1 MAIEDTAQ
9 AATDTDMDEK
19 SSESPPNRW
28 FGINKNLITL
38 KLTLFFL
45 YGATSSLVPYLTIHM
60 QNIGL
65 KMEDIS
71 LVYLALPLTTF
82 LAPPI
87 TGFLVDK
94 FGRYKPVVIVSFLL
108 TAVLHHA
115 LLFIPG
121 QELPGVQPPGYVIT
135 HPKKMYV
142 EVWWS
147 PCPSKECPEAEEIDV
162 VLDMCVDHCL
172 LKEQKETNPQLIV
185 FGNGTEVGLDPG
197 EEDNLVFHLG
207 KNNTRAKNGSGLVIT
222 LDMHPNLGEPI
233 EQFGFEM
240 EEEED
245 VNVMELSKRFNPR
258 LLKRYGVQTQ
268 ELEGLDLRCGGI
280 VYASNTVTKNRL
292 KIMSKDCIFQKCQF
306 RTNGPN
312 LCPPDYKEADNKTFW
327 IYFLLRFTGTIML
340 TAGVTIMD
348 PIALALI
355 EKFGGDFGKE
365 RLFSS
370 LGMAIFSPL
379 IGYLIDLNSQSS
391 GHTDYSA
398 AFWAF
403 DVLLIISA
411 GAAFMMPLDTKL
423 PSDNVFKDLINI
435 FKMPKVVVFVIF
447 LYILGNLWGFIESY
461 LFFYLRDL
469 GAPNSLLGITVT
481 VGTISSLPFL
491 YGSDSIAH
499 KFGHVNII
507 ILAFFA
513 HAARLIG
520 YSFIKSAWW
529 CFPFEALESLSV
541 HLMWVAAATYC
552 AILAPSN
559 LLATLIGV
567 VGMAHY
573 SIGRG
578 SGSFIG
584 GHIIS
589 KFGIRDAF
597 KIMGTVAAASGF
609 IYIILY
615 RFWLKK
621 NEAKFDEDFDEDPA
635 TEKLRND
642 EPKFKDQGT
651 MVSCERLSIMVE
663 YNQIGSL
670 SSLGRN
676 HLPRVRSNSIR
687 RGSYSGAQ
695 NTKVSKNDLLK
706 STIEVSHSKS
716 NAKLNKIRADSIG
729 WLSSEFNAPRSQSLA
744 IQDRDELILNEKD
757 EIVYDE
763 IKKKQ
768 PEKSIEGRISC
779 EVARSHDK
787 EENVT
792 KYQGT

>member
-1 MAIEDTAQ
+1 MGDDPEQ
-9 AATDTDMDEK
+9 ASAETYTDEK
-19 SSESPPNRW
+19 PIVQPIRW
-28 FGINKNLITL
+28 FGINKNLIML
-38 KLTLFFL
+38 KVTLFFL

-71 LVYLALPLTTF
+71 IVYLALPLTTF
-82 LAPPI
+82 LAPPL

-108 TAVLHHA
+108 TAVLHHV

-147 PCPSKECPEAEEIDV
+147 PCPSRECPEAEEIDV
-162 VLDMCVDHCL
+162 VLDMCIDHCL
-172 LKEQKETNPQLIV
+172 LKKQQQQNPLLIV
-185 FGNGTEVGLDPG
+185 SGNGSDIGIDPG
-197 EEDNLVFHLG
+197 EGDNLVFHLA
-207 KNNTRAKNGSGLVIT
+207 KNNTKTNHYSLLIT

-233 EQFGFEM
+233 ESFGFEL
-240 EEEED
+240 EQEED
-245 VNVMELSKRFNPR
+245 NENVMELSKRFNHKM
-258 LLKRYGVQTQ
+258 LQRYGVQTQ
-268 ELEGLDLRCGGI
+268 ELDDLDLRCGGI
-280 VYASNTVTKNRL
+280 VYGANLVTKQRL
-292 KIMSKDCIFQKCQF
+292 NVMSKDCILQKCQF

-312 LCPPDYKEADNKTFW
+312 VCPPDYKESDNNTKW
-327 IYFLLRFTGTIML
+327 LYFFVRFTATVML

-355 EKFGGDFGKE
+355 EKHGGDFGKE

-379 IGYLIDLNSQSS
+379 IGWLIDMTSKKN

-398 AFWAF
+398 AFYAF
-403 DVLLIISA
+403 DILLIISA
-411 GAAFMMPLDTKL
+411 GAASMMPLETKL
-423 PSDNVFKDLINI
+423 PSDNVFKDLVNI
-435 FKMPKVVVFVIF
+435 FKIPKVVAFVIF
-447 LYILGNLWGFIESY
+447 LYVLGNLWGFIESY

-491 YGSDSIAH
+491 YGADSIAN
-499 KFGHVNII
+499 KIGHVNII

-513 HAARLIG
+513 HAARLMG
-520 YSFIKSAWW
+520 YSFIESAWW

-573 SIGRG
+573 SIGKG
-578 SGSFIG
+578 SGAFIG

-589 KFGIRDAF
+589 KFGIREAF
-597 KIMGTVAAASGF
+597 QIMGVVAATSGV
-609 IYIILY
+609 IYTIANRCWLNKQPIKLDEEII
-615 RFWLKK
+615 
-621 NEAKFDEDFDEDPA
+621 DDPA
-635 TEKLRND
+635 SKKLTNT

-651 MVSCERLSIMVE
+651 MVSIERLSIMVE

-670 SSLGRN
+670 TSLGRN
-676 HLPRVRSNSIR
+676 HLVRTRSNSIR
-687 RGSYSGAQ
+687 RGSYSGAASK
-695 NTKVSKNDLLK
+695 NAKTSKNDLLK
-706 STIEVSHSKS
+706 SAIEVNHSKS
-716 NAKLNKIRADSIG
+716 SAKLNKKTESNG
-729 WLSSEFNAPRSQSLA
+729 KVNSELNNSAPKIPIRSQSLA
-744 IQDRDELILNEKD
+744 FQEREQLIPNEKD
-757 EIVYDE
+757 ELVYDE
-763 IKKKQ
+763 IKNTQ
-768 PEKSIEGRISC
+768 PSTVGCDNNPDS
-779 EVARSHDK
+779 
-787 EENVT
+787 T
-792 KYQGT
+792 